1 MGFYEFIGVE
11 RGVGRGVDCLG
22 DGGGDAIITIS
33 VGVRGALVVSTI
45 PSPHLL
51 VGTTIKR
58 LPPILGCLND

>member
-22 DGGGDAIITIS
+22 DGGDAIITIS

-51 VGTTIKR
+51 VGTTIRR
-58 LPPILGCLND
+58 LPPILECLNN